1 MRYYPIFLCS
11 TPLLSF
17 MLGIVVVQANV
28 SLFQPILFPRTK
40 ELAAYQGMESWT
52 LPDPTGV
59 LYALALRSCTAT
71 ALYNVL
77 PISLRHYEPGHL
89 AGFIRTI
96 LPEYVRKFK
105 APANPCRTMAR
116 QLRVIRCHQA
126 ST

>member
-52 LPDPTGV
+52 LPHHTGV
-59 LYALALRSCTAT
+59 LYALALRS
-71 ALYNVL
+71 LLLL
-77 PISLRHYEPGHL
+77 PSIMYFL
-89 AGFIRTI
+89 
-96 LPEYVRKFK
+96 
-105 APANPCRTMAR
+105 
-116 QLRVIRCHQA
+116 
-126 ST
+126 